1 MYTSPLG
8 IILKSIN
15 VKFTVLFVSV
25 LILVLSNIY
34 PVSYVVPFSV
44 LNITSIEQSVSKL
57 STVPFSEL
65 YAYYP
70 LNIILIGSFGLG
82 ISN

>member
-65 YAYYP
+65 NAYYP